1 MQSNWLLQVTEY
13 CSLPFRVDCTCLDT
27 EPAPNDP
34 VLQNIGLV
42 PRLDPEFRV
51 KVLSGSLVVAIGCD
65 VAVRL
70 ANGLSSFDCV
80 DIIKTSI
87 KICPIKSL
95 KLEKTKSKKKKE
107 KNLTISVAN
116 HLVLR

>member
-1 MQSNWLLQVTEY
+1 MYFYWLLRISE
-13 CSLPFRVDCTCLDT
+13 CSPLPFSVDCTCLDT
-27 EPAPNDP
+27 ELAPNDP
-34 VLQNIGLV
+34 VLQNMGLV
-42 PRLDPEFRV
+42 PRLDPEFSV

-70 ANGLSSFDCV
+70 ANGLTSFDCV

-95 KLEKTKSKKKKE
+95 KLE
-107 KNLTISVAN
+107 
-116 HLVLR
+116 